1 MEVPVPFERYDD
13 EFKSLMLQIEKSLAP
28 EETSSN
34 SNLTQNL
41 LQQCEDLIKQM
52 ALEARSV
59 PNPNLKRSLL
69 DKVRACKAQWSGLK
83 DQANQKGLFEN
94 ANTGGSGSAGNG
106 RSYRDRMQS
115 NEDSLGQ
122 QNDTLDNARR
132 IMEETEVVALEITEE
147 LGQNREKLMN
157 AHGRIHEVTGMTGR
171 ARRLLTSMNRRA
183 AQQKMCLYGV
193 AVAAVLMFVFAI
205 WGMRG

>member
-13 EFKSLMLQIEKSLAP
+13 EFKSLMQQIEKSLAP
-28 EETSSN
+28 EETSGP
-34 SNLTQNL
+34 NLTHNL

-69 DKVRACKAQWSGLK
+69 DKVRECKSQWSALK

-94 ANTGGSGSAGNG
+94 VNTGVAGGMGGNG
-106 RSYRDRMQS
+106 RSYRDRMQA

-147 LGQNREKLMN
+147 LGQNREKLMS

-171 ARRLLTSMNRRA
+171 ARRLLISMNQRA
-183 AQQKMCLYGV
+183 VQQKMCMYGV
-193 AVAAVLMFVFAI
+193 VVGALLMFFFAI
-205 WGMRG
+205 WGMR

>member
-13 EFKSLMLQIEKSLAP
+13 EFKSLMKQIEKSLAP
-28 EETSSN
+28 EETTG

-41 LQQCEDLIKQM
+41 LHQCEDLIKQM

-59 PNPNLKRSLL
+59 SNPNLKRSLL
-69 DKVRACKAQWSGLK
+69 DKVRACKAEWKALQ

-94 ANTGGSGSAGNG
+94 ANAGNMGGNG
-106 RSYRDRMQS
+106 RSYRDRMEA
-115 NEDSLGQ
+115 NENMLDQ

-147 LGQNREKLMN
+147 LGQTREKLVS
-157 AHGRIHEVTGMTGR
+157 AHGRVREVTGMTGR
-171 ARRLLTSMNRRA
+171 ARRLLTSMSRRA
-183 AQQKMCLYGV
+183 VQQKMCMYGV
-193 AVAAVLMFVFAI
+193 AVGAVLLFFFAL
-205 WGMRG
+205 WGLR

>member
-13 EFKSLMLQIEKSLAP
+13 EFKSLMKQIEKSLAP
-28 EETSSN
+28 EETTG

-41 LQQCEDLIKQM
+41 LHQCEDLIKQM

-59 PNPNLKRSLL
+59 SNPNLKRSLL
-69 DKVRACKAQWSGLK
+69 DKVRACKAEWKALQ

-94 ANTGGSGSAGNG
+94 ANAGNMGGNG
-106 RSYRDRMQS
+106 RSYRDRMEA
-115 NEDSLGQ
+115 NENMLDQ

-147 LGQNREKLMN
+147 LGQNREKLVS
-157 AHGRIHEVTGMTGR
+157 AHGRVREVTGMTGR
-171 ARRLLTSMNRRA
+171 ARRLLTSMSRRA
-183 AQQKMCLYGV
+183 VQQKMCMYGV
-193 AVAAVLMFVFAI
+193 AVGAVLLFFFAL
-205 WGMRG
+205 WGLR